1 MEYYFLNAVS
11 ASMGT
16 CTFCDSHCGLVCDSH
31 CGIVSTGGIVKEL
44 DAEEWRR
51 QKLLG
56 CIPFS
61 RCRASSAPR
70 RGWKSSEKA
79 WAQNMKRP
87 TMRFLSRL
95 RV

>member
-16 CTFCDSHCGLVCDSH
+16 CTFCDSHCDLVCDSH

-56 CIPFS
+56 CIPFFTVPGKLCTS
-61 RCRASSAPR
+61 PR
-70 RGWKSSEKA
+70 LEK
-79 WAQNMKRP
+79 
-87 TMRFLSRL
+87 F
-95 RV
+95 